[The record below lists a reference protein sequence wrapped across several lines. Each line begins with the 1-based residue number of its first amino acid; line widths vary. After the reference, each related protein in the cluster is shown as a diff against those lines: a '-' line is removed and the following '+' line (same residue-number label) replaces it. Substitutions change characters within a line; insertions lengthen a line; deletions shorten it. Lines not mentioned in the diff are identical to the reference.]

1 MKKTRGQKR
10 QVETSDTPTESA
22 SSSSLASSSSA
33 STVVVSKKLKKSPK
47 KMSTRSMRVQTS
59 FEKLKTLKSK
69 PPQVVVEELIPFQRS
84 RMYDE
89 RMFEYL
95 TEDFAE
101 EFLAENVQDEL
112 YDILGGFSLQ
122 LSDRSI
128 RLTN

>member
-1 MKKTRGQKR
+1 
-10 QVETSDTPTESA
+10 
-22 SSSSLASSSSA
+22 
-33 STVVVSKKLKKSPK
+33 
-47 KMSTRSMRVQTS
+47 MSTRSMRVQTS

-112 YDILGGFSLQ
+112 YDILDEMIEGEIVAREMEAYISQNLEAKSKAKKGKSQ
-122 LSDRSI
+122 LSVDGKS
-128 RLTN
+128 LNEKTW